1 MARAKLPNR
10 QKPTRRTRTL
20 VSRGGTASPPGSPK
34 GLLKPINQGHLSPAG
49 RSIGGGSA
57 GGIGLGAT
65 SPTEGEGVVS
75 SGRDSP
81 GAEGG
86 GRSRAASPPLSPGG
100 TFAIT
105 DMGYGGE
112 DLEEG
117 GAEGVWPDENKP
129 RAVSAIGARRI
140 SSARAVGLDATFY
153 RYTKRP
159 STSSALG
166 ISLRHPAAPVDG
178 TEEETSILR
187 QITDQGKEYD
197 MIRKSRGYN
206 LRKSMGFE
214 TSRPP
219 ITPMGDYNTDE
230 KVVANNERERL
241 FQRLQTK
248 PKSDREAMEE
258 LIKKQAAESGD
269 NQHEAK
275 IAEKVPMINGGRRRR
290 FVGDVAV
297 PPERVEGAVEKIM
310 KANKKAQDEEAAK
323 KMGLSGEKMEAERRK
338 MEEAILSGG
347 TGEADADDDQS
358 LMSHADVNKKKKDA
372 LKRRMIMRAVK
383 KEVKYGKNRVTSTHN
398 SYGHIETPWSTVGG
412 RYAVLPGDRTA

>member
-1 MARAKLPNR
+1 MNQEQYVDFLFKLLLIGDSGVGKSCLLLR
-10 QKPTRRTRTL
+10 FADDTYTESYISTIGVDFKIQTL
-20 VSRGGTASPPGSPK
+20 ELEDKIIKLQIWDTAG
-34 GLLKPINQGHLSPAG
+34 Q
-49 RSIGGGSA
+49 
-57 GGIGLGAT
+57 
-65 SPTEGEGVVS
+65 
-75 SGRDSP
+75 
-81 GAEGG
+81 
-86 GRSRAASPPLSPGG
+86 
-100 TFAIT
+100 
-105 DMGYGGE
+105 
-112 DLEEG
+112 
-117 GAEGVWPDENKP
+117 
-129 RAVSAIGARRI
+129 
-140 SSARAVGLDATFY
+140 
-153 RYTKRP
+153 
-159 STSSALG
+159 
-166 ISLRHPAAPVDG
+166 
-178 TEEETSILR
+178 
-187 QITDQGKEYD
+187 
-197 MIRKSRGYN
+197 
-206 LRKSMGFE
+206 
-214 TSRPP
+214 
-219 ITPMGDYNTDE
+219 
-230 KVVANNERERL
+230 ERERL

-310 KANKKAQDEEAAK
+310 KANKKAQDEEVAK

-347 TGEADADDDQS
+347 TGEADADDDHS